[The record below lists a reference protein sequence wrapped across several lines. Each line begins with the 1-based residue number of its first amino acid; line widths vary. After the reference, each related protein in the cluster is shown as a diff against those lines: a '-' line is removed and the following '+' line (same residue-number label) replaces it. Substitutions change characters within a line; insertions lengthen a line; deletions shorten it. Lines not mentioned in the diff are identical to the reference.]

1 MLKRAVTAIILVG
14 YAFAML
20 YLGTAVHYGFL
31 DALIMSFAFVG
42 TYEMYHTFRK
52 SEYKNSWGAPL
63 LLCVAIYPLWYFLG
77 YKGILI
83 ALSLS
88 ICLALAV
95 FTFKAEMELKD
106 LLATIFSLIYP
117 MALVSLAFALSRE
130 FPCGGTFAI
139 SFAIFLP
146 VFSDTFAYLVGS
158 TLGKRKLCPSISPK
172 KTVAGAIGGL
182 LGSVLCAV
190 TFFLLF
196 DLYAVIPVGYVSFS
210 DSVAVRAVVFVV
222 LGIVGG
228 VLAEI
233 GDLAASR
240 IKRTMNIKDFG
251 NIFPGHG
258 GVLDRLDSIMFTLVM
273 FFTAFTFMY
282 MYIPGVYGYK
292 Y

>member
-20 YLGTAVHYGFL
+20 YLGTAVHYVFL

-196 DLYAVIPVGYVSFS
+196 DLYAVIPIGYVSFS

-282 MYIPGVYGYK
+282 M
-292 Y
+292 

>member
-210 DSVAVRAVVFVV
+210 DSVAVRAVIFVV

-240 IKRTMNIKDFG
+240 IKRTINIKDFG

-282 MYIPGVYGYK
+282 M
-292 Y
+292 

>member
-172 KTVAGAIGGL
+172 KTVAGAVGGL

-196 DLYAVIPVGYVSFS
+196 DLYAVIPVGYVTFS

-258 GVLDRLDSIMFTLVM
+258 GVLDRLDSIIFTLVM
-273 FFTAFTFMY
+273 LFTAFTFMY
-282 MYIPGVYGYK
+282 M
-292 Y
+292 

>member
-196 DLYAVIPVGYVSFS
+196 DLYAVIPVGYVTFS

-258 GVLDRLDSIMFTLVM
+258 GVLDRLDSIMFTLIM

-282 MYIPGVYGYK
+282 M
-292 Y
+292 

>member
-117 MALVSLAFALSRE
+117 TVLVSLAFALSRE

-196 DLYAVIPVGYVSFS
+196 DLYAVIPVGYVTFS

-273 FFTAFTFMY
+273 LFTAFTFMY
-282 MYIPGVYGYK
+282 M
-292 Y
+292 

>member
-95 FTFKAEMELKD
+95 FTFKAERELKD

-282 MYIPGVYGYK
+282 M
-292 Y
+292 

>member
-258 GVLDRLDSIMFTLVM
+258 GVLDRLDSIMFTLIM

-282 MYIPGVYGYK
+282 M
-292 Y
+292 

>member
-52 SEYKNSWGAPL
+52 SEYKNSPWAPL

-88 ICLALAV
+88 ICLALTV

-172 KTVAGAIGGL
+172 KTVAGAVGGL

-240 IKRTMNIKDFG
+240 IKRTINIKDFG

-282 MYIPGVYGYK
+282 M
-292 Y
+292 

>member
-117 MALVSLAFALSRE
+117 MALVTLAFALSRE

-172 KTVAGAIGGL
+172 KTVAGAVGGL

-196 DLYAVIPVGYVSFS
+196 DLYAVIPVGYVTFS

-273 FFTAFTFMY
+273 LFTAFTFMY
-282 MYIPGVYGYK
+282 M
-292 Y
+292 

>member
-182 LGSVLCAV
+182 QGSVLCAV

-282 MYIPGVYGYK
+282 M
-292 Y
+292 

>member
-158 TLGKRKLCPSISPK
+158 SLGKRKLCPSISPK

-240 IKRTMNIKDFG
+240 IKRTINIKDFG

-282 MYIPGVYGYK
+282 M
-292 Y
+292 

>member
-222 LGIVGG
+222 LGLVGG

-240 IKRTMNIKDFG
+240 IKRTINIKDFG
-251 NIFPGHG
+251 NVFPGHG

-282 MYIPGVYGYK
+282 M
-292 Y
+292 

>member
-1 MLKRAVTAIILVG
+1 MLKRAVTAIVLVG

-196 DLYAVIPVGYVSFS
+196 DLYAVIPVGYVTFS

-251 NIFPGHG
+251 NIFPSHG

-273 FFTAFTFMY
+273 LFTAFTFMY
-282 MYIPGVYGYK
+282 M
-292 Y
+292 

>member
-210 DSVAVRAVVFVV
+210 DSVSVRAVVFVV

-282 MYIPGVYGYK
+282 M
-292 Y
+292 

>member
-42 TYEMYHTFRK
+42 TYEMYHTFRR

-117 MALVSLAFALSRE
+117 MALASLAFALSRE

-282 MYIPGVYGYK
+282 M
-292 Y
+292 

>member
-1 MLKRAVTAIILVG
+1 MLKRAVTAIVLVG

-196 DLYAVIPVGYVSFS
+196 DLYAVIPVGYVTFS

-240 IKRTMNIKDFG
+240 IKRTINIKDFG

-282 MYIPGVYGYK
+282 M
-292 Y
+292 

>member
-182 LGSVLCAV
+182 LGSILCAV

-240 IKRTMNIKDFG
+240 IKRTINIKDFG

-282 MYIPGVYGYK
+282 M
-292 Y
+292 

>member
-1 MLKRAVTAIILVG
+1 MLKRAVTAIVLVG

-158 TLGKRKLCPSISPK
+158 TLGKKKLCPSISPK

-196 DLYAVIPVGYVSFS
+196 DLYAVIPVGYVTFS

-273 FFTAFTFMY
+273 LFTAFTFMY
-282 MYIPGVYGYK
+282 M
-292 Y
+292 

>member
-196 DLYAVIPVGYVSFS
+196 DFYAVIPVGYVTFS

-273 FFTAFTFMY
+273 LFTAFTFMY
-282 MYIPGVYGYK
+282 M
-292 Y
+292 

>member
-106 LLATIFSLIYP
+106 LLATILSLIYP

-196 DLYAVIPVGYVSFS
+196 DLYAVIPVGYVTFS

-273 FFTAFTFMY
+273 LFTAFTFMY
-282 MYIPGVYGYK
+282 M
-292 Y
+292 

>member
-95 FTFKAEMELKD
+95 FTFKVEMELKD

-196 DLYAVIPVGYVSFS
+196 DLYAVIPVGYVTFS

-273 FFTAFTFMY
+273 LFTAFTFMY
-282 MYIPGVYGYK
+282 M
-292 Y
+292 

>member
-196 DLYAVIPVGYVSFS
+196 DLYAIPVGYVTFS

-273 FFTAFTFMY
+273 LFTAFTFMY
-282 MYIPGVYGYK
+282 M
-292 Y
+292 

>member
-172 KTVAGAIGGL
+172 KTVAGAVGGL

-196 DLYAVIPVGYVSFS
+196 DLYAVIPVGYVTFS

-228 VLAEI
+228 ILAEI

-240 IKRTMNIKDFG
+240 IKRSMNIKDFG

-273 FFTAFTFMY
+273 LFTAFTFMY
-282 MYIPGVYGYK
+282 M
-292 Y
+292 

>member
-63 LLCVAIYPLWYFLG
+63 MLCVAIYPLWYFLG

-196 DLYAVIPVGYVSFS
+196 DLYAVIPVGYVTFS

-273 FFTAFTFMY
+273 LFTAFTFMY
-282 MYIPGVYGYK
+282 M
-292 Y
+292 

>member
-172 KTVAGAIGGL
+172 KTVAGAVGGL

-196 DLYAVIPVGYVSFS
+196 DLYAVIPVGYVTFS
-210 DSVAVRAVVFVV
+210 DSVAVRAVIFVV

-273 FFTAFTFMY
+273 LFTAFTFMY
-282 MYIPGVYGYK
+282 M
-292 Y
+292 

>member
-1 MLKRAVTAIILVG
+1 MLKRAVTAIVLVG

-196 DLYAVIPVGYVSFS
+196 DLYAVIPVGYVTFS

-233 GDLAASR
+233 GDL
-240 IKRTMNIKDFG
+240 
-251 NIFPGHG
+251 G
-258 GVLDRLDSIMFTLVM
+258 GK
-273 FFTAFTFMY
+273 
-282 MYIPGVYGYK
+282 PH
-292 Y
+292 

>member
-63 LLCVAIYPLWYFLG
+63 LLSVAIYPLWYFLG

-196 DLYAVIPVGYVSFS
+196 DLYAVIPVGYVTFS

-273 FFTAFTFMY
+273 LFTAFTFMY
-282 MYIPGVYGYK
+282 M
-292 Y
+292 

>member
-1 MLKRAVTAIILVG
+1 MLKRAVTAIVLVG

-95 FTFKAEMELKD
+95 FTFRAEMELKD

-117 MALVSLAFALSRE
+117 MALLSLAFALSRE

-172 KTVAGAIGGL
+172 KTVAGAVGGL

-196 DLYAVIPVGYVSFS
+196 DLYAVIPVGYVTFS

-273 FFTAFTFMY
+273 LFTAFTFMY
-282 MYIPGVYGYK
+282 M
-292 Y
+292 

>member
-42 TYEMYHTFRK
+42 TYEMYHTFSK

-273 FFTAFTFMY
+273 LFTAFTFMY
-282 MYIPGVYGYK
+282 M
-292 Y
+292 

>member
-42 TYEMYHTFRK
+42 TYEMYHIFRK

-196 DLYAVIPVGYVSFS
+196 DLYAVIPVGYVTFS
-210 DSVAVRAVVFVV
+210 DSVAVRVVVFVV

-273 FFTAFTFMY
+273 LFTAFTFMY
-282 MYIPGVYGYK
+282 M
-292 Y
+292 

>member
-158 TLGKRKLCPSISPK
+158 TLGRRKLCPSISPK

-240 IKRTMNIKDFG
+240 IKRTINIKDFG

-282 MYIPGVYGYK
+282 M
-292 Y
+292 

>member
-1 MLKRAVTAIILVG
+1 MLKRAVTAIVLVG

-130 FPCGGTFAI
+130 FSCGGTFAI

-196 DLYAVIPVGYVSFS
+196 DLYAVIPVGYVTFS

-273 FFTAFTFMY
+273 LFTAFTFMY
-282 MYIPGVYGYK
+282 M
-292 Y
+292 

>member
-117 MALVSLAFALSRE
+117 MALASLAFALSRE

-172 KTVAGAIGGL
+172 KTVAGAVGGL

-196 DLYAVIPVGYVSFS
+196 DLYAVIPVGYVTFS

-240 IKRTMNIKDFG
+240 IKRTINIKDFG

-282 MYIPGVYGYK
+282 M
-292 Y
+292 

>member
-117 MALVSLAFALSRE
+117 MALASLAFALSRE

-196 DLYAVIPVGYVSFS
+196 DLYAVIPVGYVTFS

-282 MYIPGVYGYK
+282 M
-292 Y
+292 

>member
-42 TYEMYHTFRK
+42 IYEMYHTFRK

-77 YKGILI
+77 YKGIMI

-196 DLYAVIPVGYVSFS
+196 DLYAVIPVGYVTFS

-240 IKRTMNIKDFG
+240 IKRSMNIKDFG

-273 FFTAFTFMY
+273 LFTAFTFMY
-282 MYIPGVYGYK
+282 M
-292 Y
+292 

>member
-88 ICLALAV
+88 ICLTLAV

-172 KTVAGAIGGL
+172 KTVAGAVGGL

-196 DLYAVIPVGYVSFS
+196 DLYAVIHVGYVTFS

-240 IKRTMNIKDFG
+240 IKRSMNIKDFG

-273 FFTAFTFMY
+273 LFTAFTFMY
-282 MYIPGVYGYK
+282 M
-292 Y
+292 

>member
-146 VFSDTFAYLVGS
+146 VFSDTLAYLVGS

-196 DLYAVIPVGYVSFS
+196 DLYAVIPVGYVTFS

-240 IKRTMNIKDFG
+240 IKRSMNIKDFG

-273 FFTAFTFMY
+273 LFTAFTFMY
-282 MYIPGVYGYK
+282 M
-292 Y
+292 

>member
-14 YAFAML
+14 YALAML

-172 KTVAGAIGGL
+172 KTVAGAVGGL

-196 DLYAVIPVGYVSFS
+196 DLYAVIPVGYVTFS

-240 IKRTMNIKDFG
+240 IKRSMNIKDFG

-273 FFTAFTFMY
+273 LFTAFTFMY
-282 MYIPGVYGYK
+282 M
-292 Y
+292 

>member
-158 TLGKRKLCPSISPK
+158 TLGKRTLCPSISPK

-196 DLYAVIPVGYVSFS
+196 DLYAVIPVGYVTFS

-273 FFTAFTFMY
+273 LFTAFTFMY
-282 MYIPGVYGYK
+282 M
-292 Y
+292 

>member
-196 DLYAVIPVGYVSFS
+196 DLYAVIPVGYVTFS

-222 LGIVGG
+222 LGLVGG

-240 IKRTMNIKDFG
+240 IKRTMNIKDLG

-282 MYIPGVYGYK
+282 M
-292 Y
+292 